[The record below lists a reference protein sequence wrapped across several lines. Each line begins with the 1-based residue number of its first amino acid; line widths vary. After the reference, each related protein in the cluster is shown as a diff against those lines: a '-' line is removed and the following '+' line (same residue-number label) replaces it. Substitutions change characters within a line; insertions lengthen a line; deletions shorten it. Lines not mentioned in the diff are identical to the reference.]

1 MYFIYSFGN
10 KLKLH
15 DFVNIWM
22 VEDTIHDL
30 NSLTFGI
37 FQIYLYDNLF
47 NPDQNSRIQNKR
59 KKTIETLLNKLII
72 LDDQEQN
79 ETTINEYANE
89 RNIITT

>member
-1 MYFIYSFGN
+1 M
-10 KLKLH
+10 
-15 DFVNIWM
+15 
-22 VEDTIHDL
+22 TTC
-30 NSLTFGI
+30 LTLTKTVG
-37 FQIYLYDNLF
+37 Y
-47 NPDQNSRIQNKR
+47 KTKE

>member
-1 MYFIYSFGN
+1 
-10 KLKLH
+10 
-15 DFVNIWM
+15 M
-22 VEDTIHDL
+22 VEDTIQDL